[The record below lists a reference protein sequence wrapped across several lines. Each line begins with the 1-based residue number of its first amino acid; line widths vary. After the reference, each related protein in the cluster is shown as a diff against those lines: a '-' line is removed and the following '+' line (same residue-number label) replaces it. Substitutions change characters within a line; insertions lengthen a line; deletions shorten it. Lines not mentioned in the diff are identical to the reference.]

1 MTTLNFF
8 CLFGLTGT
16 DIPIILKVLAI
27 EQLFLQSIDSGF
39 HKHQT
44 IFFGYNLGE

>member
-16 DIPIILKVLAI
+16 DIPITFKVLAI
-27 EQLFLQSIDSGF
+27 EQLFLQSIDSGL

-44 IFFGYNLGE
+44 IVFGYNLGE